1 MRLKCYLSDSGHNIP
16 GSGHQLC
23 QLDLSCMVKKFIVVT
38 QALIRVILTDHLRRV
53 NDTEWKKSKNSNIFL
68 AVWEYQKYKQ
78 ALPKLRFKRV
88 SQFTVLDVLQ

>member
-1 MRLKCYLSDSGHNIP
+1 MRLKRYLSDSGHNIP

-53 NDTEWKKSKNSNIFL
+53 NDTE
-68 AVWEYQKYKQ
+68 
-78 ALPKLRFKRV
+78 
-88 SQFTVLDVLQ
+88 